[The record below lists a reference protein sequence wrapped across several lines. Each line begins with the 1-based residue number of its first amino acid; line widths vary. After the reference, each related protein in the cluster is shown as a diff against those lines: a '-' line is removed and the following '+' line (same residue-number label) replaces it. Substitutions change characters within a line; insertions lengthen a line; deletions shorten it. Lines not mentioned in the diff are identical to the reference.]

1 MSNGGIGRCWEL
13 RVLAHSY
20 GQMLDDQR
28 NIGECPQ
35 PPSHVSH
42 ELLTSLLSL

>member
-20 GQMLDDQR
+20 GQLLDASG
-28 NIGECPQ
+28 NIGGCPGASV
-35 PPSHVSH
+35 PCVP
-42 ELLTSLLSL
+42 